1 MREKQTTNPKGV
13 KTMTELQAFK
23 KAVKGLETETDISGC
38 QFIGVEGYTN
48 KFGEVSNQVF
58 NSGVDH
64 KKVLAADRK
73 KILTLQADAGK
84 YGFLVQKHGNDLVAR
99 AFDELLKS
107 ADTCLAGENVR
118 SQAQKDAYVWINGG
132 MKYCI
137 ATGKLMI
144 FGQKVSKTVL
154 VPGKYPVVNSRKLT
168 LAKNDIKQLAR
179 IKGDDYR
186 QFIIDTEIISGV
198 NVGGK
203 KITFTVH

>member
-1 MREKQTTNPKGV
+1 MNEV
-13 KTMTELQAFK
+13 QAFK
-23 KAVKGLETETDISGC
+23 QAVKGIEAGTDISGC

-73 KILTLQADAGK
+73 KYIAVQENAGK
-84 YGFLVQKHGNDLVAR
+84 YAFLVQKHGNELVNK
-99 AFDELLKS
+99 AFAELIKS
-107 ADTCLAGENVR
+107 ADSCLAGENVR
-118 SQAQKDAYVWINGG
+118 SQAQLDAYVWINSG

-137 ATGKLMI
+137 ATKKLMI
-144 FGQKVSKTVL
+144 FGQKVSKTV
-154 VPGKYPVVNSRKLT
+154 VTPGKYPVVNSRKLT
-168 LAKNDIKQLAR
+168 LAKNDIKQMAN

-186 QFIIDTEIISGV
+186 QFIIDVETISGV